1 MKDAI
6 SKAGLILEDAR
17 QRLPVETAATI
28 EQVYGDIEHLNQF
41 VKMQAAAIEADA
53 DLNAQAKSTARRKL
67 LEQAARKLEILKQKR
82 SYTHKLEALEVK
94 LAEAP
99 VDEDQSVL
107 KFMREKEIRDRLV
120 GMTKAQILTQF
131 GDSLFD
137 GSNPLLIDAM
147 LNAPA
152 GFDLL
157 PEEIL
162 NKLRVARAKR
172 INPELVSEIDIMRK
186 LNAKILHMLGLVKN
200 ELDNLRKKELFEV
213 NGGLNVRP
221 QR

>member
-1 MKDAI
+1 MLKDAI
-6 SKAGLILEDAR
+6 SKASLILEDAR
-17 QRLPVETAATI
+17 QQLPDETAAAI

-41 VKMQAAAIEADA
+41 IKTQAATIEADV
-53 DLNAQAKSTARRKL
+53 DLNAQAKNTARRKL
-67 LEQAARKLEILKQKR
+67 LEKAARKLEILKQKR
-82 SYTHKLEALEVK
+82 SYTPQLEALEAK
-94 LAEAP
+94 LADAP

-120 GMTKAQILTQF
+120 GMTKTQILTQF

-137 GSNPLLIDAM
+137 GSNPLLIDAI

-162 NKLRVARAKR
+162 DKLRVARAKR
-172 INPELVSEIDIMRK
+172 INPELVSKIEMMRK
-186 LNAKILHMLGLVKN
+186 LNSKILHMLGLVKI
-200 ELDNLRKKELFEV
+200 ELDDLRKKELYEV
-213 NGGLNVRP
+213 
-221 QR
+221 